1 MTLVNAVW
9 NGLVLGCLLSLP
21 AIAVTLIFGVARF
34 PNAATGDMM
43 TVGAYSALAVK
54 LAVGGSLVLGAA
66 FATVSGALLGVVCY
80 LLIFRKLEGRSNV
93 SNLVAS
99 IGLAFAARSTLTFFL
114 GYDQYTLDLPLMR
127 AWNFSGF
134 IVLPTDLV
142 LVAVAL
148 VFLTIAFLVLHK
160 TSIGRHMRAVAD
172 NPELARVSGVSRS
185 KVMCMLWGLAGVFAG
200 LGGVLMGAKA
210 VIVPELGWELLLPIF
225 AGVIVG
231 GIGSPAGAVLG
242 MCAFG
247 VAMEMASAFFSPSY
261 RLPLSFLVVLVLLL
275 IRPRGLFGKIGVER

>member
-1 MTLVNAVW
+1 MTLANAIW

-43 TVGAYSALAVK
+43 TVGAYTALALK
-54 LAVGGSLVLGAA
+54 LSLGASLVAGAA
-66 FATVSGALLGVVCY
+66 FATLASALLAVLFYLVV
-80 LLIFRKLEGRSNV
+80 FSKLEGRSPV

-99 IGLAFAARSTLTFFL
+99 IGVAFAARSTITFFL
-114 GYDQYTLDLPLMR
+114 GYNQYSLDLPLMR
-127 AWNFSGF
+127 AWNFNGF
-134 IVLPTDLV
+134 VILPTDLA

-148 VFLTIAFLVLHK
+148 ICLGVAFFILHR
-160 TSIGRHMRAVAD
+160 TSIGRHMRSVAD
-172 NPELARVSGVSRS
+172 NPELARVSGISRR
-185 KVMCMLWGLAGVFAG
+185 KVMCVLWAISGAFAG

-210 VIVPELGWELLLPIF
+210 VVIPELGWELLMPIF

-231 GIGSPAGAVLG
+231 GIGSPIGAVIG

-247 VAMEMASAFFSPSY
+247 VAMELATALFSPSY
-261 RLPLSFLVVLVLLL
+261 RLPLSFFVVLVLLL
-275 IRPRGLFGKIGVER
+275 IRPRGLFGKISVER